1 MRTRNAAPR
10 LDDELAGEVLWIAVL
25 ACPPQQKGS
34 PFDMNAAAKGP
45 RAEYVWMDGEIVP
58 WDEAK
63 IHVTAH
69 VIHYGSAV
77 FEGARVYAHPRGAAM
92 FRMRAHVRRLFE
104 SAKMLRME
112 IPYTQEAVLAAIRAT
127 VNAND
132 LVDCYVRPLVYRGV
146 GRMGVN
152 PLENPTRVFVAA
164 WKWGKYLG
172 EEALTEGVD
181 VCVSSYRRMAPNT
194 HLPMGKIVGN
204 YVNSQLAKMEAVQ
217 SGFAE
222 AIMLDHTNQVS
233 EGSGE
238 NVFMVRD
245 GKIFTPSIGSSILAG
260 ITRDAVI
267 KLAADLGMDVRERPI
282 AREMLYIA
290 DELFFTGTAAEI
302 TPIRSVDRL
311 SVGSGKRGPVTE
323 RLQKA
328 FFDIIAGEAEDRHEW
343 LEFVQ
348 ESTREAG
355 T

>member
-1 MRTRNAAPR
+1 
-10 LDDELAGEVLWIAVL
+10 
-25 ACPPQQKGS
+25 
-34 PFDMNAAAKGP
+34 
-45 RAEYVWMDGEIVP
+45 MDGEMVP

-69 VIHYGSAV
+69 VIHYGSGV
-77 FEGARVYAHPRGAAM
+77 FEGARVYEHPQGPAM

-112 IPYTQEAVLAAIRAT
+112 IPYTREEVLEAIRAT
-127 VNAND
+127 VKANG
-132 LVDCYVRPLVYRGV
+132 LTDCYVRPVAYRGA

-152 PLENPTRVFVAA
+152 PLDNPTRLFIAT

-172 EEALTEGVD
+172 DEALTDGVD
-181 VCVSSYRRMAPNT
+181 VCVSSFRRMAPNT

-204 YVNSQLAKMEAVQ
+204 YVNSQLAKMEALLA
-217 SGFAE
+217 GFAE
-222 AIMLDHTNQVS
+222 ALMLDHDDQVS

-245 GKIFTPSIGSSILAG
+245 GKLFTPSLDSSILAG

-267 KLAADLGMDVRERPI
+267 KLATDLGIDVRERPI

-290 DELFFTGTAAEI
+290 DELFFTGTAAEV
-302 TPIRSVDRL
+302 TPIKTVDRL
-311 SVGSGKRGPVTE
+311 PVGNGRRGPITE

-328 FFDIIAGEAEDRHEW
+328 FFDVIGGRAEDRHEW
-343 LEFVQ
+343 LEFL
-348 ESTREAG
+348 
-355 T
+355 